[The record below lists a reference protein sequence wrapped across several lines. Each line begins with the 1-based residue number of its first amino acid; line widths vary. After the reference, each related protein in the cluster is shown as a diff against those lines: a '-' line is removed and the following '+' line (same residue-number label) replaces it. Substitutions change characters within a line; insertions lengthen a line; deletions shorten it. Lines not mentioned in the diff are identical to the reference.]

1 MCRTSFQSAS
11 RPARSSLDEG
21 SSLTPQRRPT
31 STHHEQVS
39 QRRSDHRTNDTRSTA
54 ASETVSVQ
62 ITLPATRS
70 NIASVGAGMSH
81 CNWTHSSRHQ
91 HYAMPEQFYRCAL
104 RRFCCSPRPD
114 SLTVDVRHNVTGI
127 LHYRPLPPNFS

>member
-1 MCRTSFQSAS
+1 MCGTSFQSAS

-62 ITLPATRS
+62 ILPATRS